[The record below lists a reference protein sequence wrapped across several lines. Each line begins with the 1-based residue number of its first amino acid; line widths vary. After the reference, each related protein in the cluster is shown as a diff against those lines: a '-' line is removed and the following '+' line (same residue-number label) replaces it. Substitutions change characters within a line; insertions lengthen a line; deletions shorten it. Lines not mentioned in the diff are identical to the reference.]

1 MSVLKLKEY
10 RTNVKMSQRDM
21 AALLNITQAAYWK
34 WENGKSL
41 PDAIQILKLC
51 EIFNCSPNDLFGFR
65 GVHIVVG
72 HEFRNP
78 PEEE

>member
-1 MSVLKLKEY
+1 MKVLMLKEY
-10 RTNVKMSQRDM
+10 RKNLKMNQIDVARQMNV
-21 AALLNITQAAYWK
+21 TQSYYSL
-34 WENGKSL
+34 WELGKRM